1 MTADAGRVLVVDD
14 ERLNRILLRRALE
27 TQGWTVAEAP
37 DGRTALEVL
46 RSETTDVVLLDIVMP
61 ELDGYGTLAAIKA
74 DPALDHVPVIIISGV
89 NELESVVRCIEM
101 GATDY
106 LTKPFEAAILR
117 ARLASSLAAKRLRD
131 LEREYLD
138 QVSKVTGAAEA
149 LEVGR
154 FDPASLAD
162 VAARSDALGVLAR
175 RFATMAAE
183 VRAREERLRAEV
195 LELRIEI
202 DQAHQAKSVS
212 EITDTDFFRDLRSR
226 AKTLR
231 QTVRGNG
238 GPQVDAPGAGQPTD
252 VNSGE
257 GDAPR

>member
-1 MTADAGRVLVVDD
+1 MTGDAGRVLVVDD
-14 ERLNRILLRRALE
+14 ERMNRMLLRRALE
-27 TQGWTVAEAP
+27 AEGWTVAEAP

-61 ELDGYGTLAAIKA
+61 ELDGYATLAAIKA
-74 DPALDHVPVIIISGV
+74 NPSLDYVPVIIISGV
-89 NELESVVRCIEM
+89 DELESVVRCIEM

-106 LTKPFEAAILR
+106 LTKPFQPAILR
-117 ARLASSLAAKRLRD
+117 ARLDSSLAAKRLRD
-131 LEREYLD
+131 LEREYLE

-149 LEVGR
+149 LEVGG

-162 VAARSDALGVLAR
+162 VAARTDALGVLAR

-202 DQAHQAKSVS
+202 DQARQAKRVS

-226 AKTLR
+226 ATTLR
-231 QTVRGNG
+231 QAVRGDG
-238 GPQVDAPGAGQPTD
+238 GPDDEGPGGGHPTD
-252 VNSGE
+252 DGSLE
-257 GDAPR
+257 AR